1 MQSLSLQSMKQNLLL
16 TTRICRARLDFSKRF
31 KSSESEKKTS
41 SQEEEGKEV
50 DPKSYYY
57 PNTSF
62 GIKERTIQAKGKQVD
77 PLQTPYPP
85 FPDGKNP
92 KTGETGG
99 PVGPEPTRYGD
110 WERKGRVTDF

>member
-1 MQSLSLQSMKQNLLL
+1 MESLAYLKTIRNL
-16 TTRICRARLDFSKRF
+16 TRGAVLSSKRMIA
-31 KSSESEKKTS
+31 TS
-41 SQEEEGKEV
+41 QQMSKDAE
-50 DPKSYYY
+50 DIKSYYY

-62 GIKERTIQAKGKQVD
+62 GIKERSVKPEGEPEK

-92 KTGETGG
+92 KTGEAGG
-99 PVGPEPTRYGD
+99 PTGPEPTRFGD